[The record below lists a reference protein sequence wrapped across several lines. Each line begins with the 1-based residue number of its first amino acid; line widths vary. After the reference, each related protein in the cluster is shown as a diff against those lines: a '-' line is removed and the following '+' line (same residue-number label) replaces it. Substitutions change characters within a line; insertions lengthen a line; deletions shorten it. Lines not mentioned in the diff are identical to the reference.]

1 MTHDTEQ
8 HTHDA
13 DPPKRRTT
21 TLGRKLNR
29 WKREEVEKLHRLY
42 NAGFTR
48 AAMAEQLGMSED
60 RIRQRL
66 QWEANSGMLIT
77 ARKRRRAAQRL
88 VTKLEQRSEREF
100 FDRVTP
106 SVRPTDEA
114 LRARDA
120 RLASAPRDLVGFIMG
135 DPPVG
140 FSALE
145 QRA

>member
-1 MTHDTEQ
+1 MTHNT
-8 HTHDA
+8 HTHIHDP
-13 DPPKRRTT
+13 DPPKRSSTR
-21 TLGRKLNR
+21 GRKLNR
-29 WKREEVEKLHRLY
+29 WTQDEIAKLHVLY
-42 NAGFTR
+42 NRGLTR
-48 AAMAEQLGMSED
+48 AAMAGELNTTEE

-66 QWEANSGMLIT
+66 QWEAQSGTLLA

-88 VTKLEQRSEREF
+88 VTKVEQRSSREF

-106 SVRPTDEA
+106 AARPTDEE
-114 LRARDA
+114 LRLREA
-120 RLASAPRDLVGFIMG
+120 RLASRPRDLTGFIMG